1 MGEAIPNQHPAVVL
15 RSHFNHLRA
24 LLAVAMI
31 AVVGLTAAVVILA
44 TDDNPGTS
52 AGSATQVSAP
62 SPGGTTR
69 YDGGPEEGT
78 RGGVPALRAGV
89 RYDGGPE
96 EGTAAITQRSAPA
109 TFDPNSI
116 KESPGVRYDG
126 GPEEGT
132 ADVSASQP
140 RVTQSQAFPGLAS
153 EANGAQVDEPRYDG
167 GPEEGS
173 RGSGH

>member
-1 MGEAIPNQHPAVVL
+1 MGKAIPSQHPAVVL
-15 RSHFNHLRA
+15 RSNYNHLRA

-31 AVVGLTAAVVILA
+31 AVAGLTAAVVILA
-44 TDDNPGTS
+44 SDDDLATS

-62 SPGGTTR
+62 SPAGSTR

-78 RGGVPALRAGV
+78 RGVVAVRQPGV

-96 EGTAAITQRSAPA
+96 EGTAAFTRRSGPA

-116 KESPGVRYDG
+116 KSTPGV
-126 GPEEGT
+126 
-132 ADVSASQP
+132 
-140 RVTQSQAFPGLAS
+140 
-153 EANGAQVDEPRYDG
+153 RYDG

-173 RGSGH
+173 RGSGR